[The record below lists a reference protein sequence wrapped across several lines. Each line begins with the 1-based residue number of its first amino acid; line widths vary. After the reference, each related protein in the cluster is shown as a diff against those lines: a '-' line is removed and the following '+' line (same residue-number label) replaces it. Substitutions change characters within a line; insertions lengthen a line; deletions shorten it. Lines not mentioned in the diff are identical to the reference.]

1 MARKAKIIK
10 PRRVYVPVVP
20 ANASWFESDSYDRRT
35 WNEIVADAPSLA
47 DLAETGER
55 LVPHFG
61 ALVQDL
67 FFALFKMNP
76 VFRKSG
82 DVRLAAALNRTIL
95 EQIVPSAPFQ
105 ALRSRTALEEDK
117 AAIAAIVMSEHALE
131 MVKSEKLINRSE
143 MLDLWDLARQEQD
156 LEARAEAVKSVNEI
170 QEPKEGENESGE
182 EKDQATKKELAE
194 MADAAERAAK
204 VSEARLNQKSRQFET
219 QLKGADQTRAQADA
233 AQDRASWPA
242 EIDQAAEDS
251 HDFSREFGQGGRVAA
266 GARLELGRR
275 LARNKKLGE
284 LARMVGR
291 FKQDARALKRK
302 TLERGVAEAYDIELG
317 SELGRLIPAELLA
330 MHHPVLKRDFH
341 RRVLE
346 GTVLQYRL
354 RDDEQKGKG
363 PMVVCIDVS
372 SSMQGDKEMWSKAV
386 ALTLMDIARRQRR
399 LFRAVMFSSGDVSL
413 KVLDL
418 NRERRYAARPEQ
430 GRRDGRVL
438 SRRRHRL
445 RDSDRR
451 GGRTARRKETQARR
465 YRDYHR
471 RRIAG
476 QSGMAGAAAR
486 TQGRAGLFYFRGA
499 GRRWLGGDVVAGA
512 VRGSNHVG
520 QAHQRRT
527 RPRHFPA
534 RAIMKKSDQKVVLE
548 PIDRNNFRK
557 LFKMHLRTEQI
568 TFVTPPRW
576 TLARCYVRLF
586 GDNFEHLPH
595 LIRAGDEVVGY
606 ATTACDPNSADNY
619 WIDDIMIAA
628 HHQGKGYGRAA
639 MLEVLKMIVARYPD
653 AKPCS

>member
-1 MARKAKIIK
+1 MARKAKIIQ
-10 PRRVYVPVVP
+10 PRRRYVPLVP

-35 WNEIVADAPSLA
+35 WNEIVADAPSIA
-47 DLAETGER
+47 ELAESGER

-61 ALVQDL
+61 ALVQDF

-76 VFRKSG
+76 VFRKSS
-82 DVRLAAALNRTIL
+82 DVRHAAALNRTIL

-117 AAIAAIVMSEHALE
+117 AAIAAIVMGEHALE
-131 MVKSEKLINRSE
+131 MMKSEKLINRGE

-156 LEARAEAVKSVNEI
+156 LEARAEAIKAVNEI
-170 QEPKEGENESGE
+170 QESKNNQNESAAGE
-182 EKDQATKKELAE
+182 EQKAQATKTKKELAE

-219 QLKGADQTRAQADA
+219 QLKGADRSALKRMQLQTAELAR
-233 AQDRASWPA
+233 

-330 MHHPVLKRDFH
+330 MHHPALKRDFH

-354 RDDEQKGKG
+354 RDDEPKGRG

-372 SSMQGDKEMWSKAV
+372 SSMEGDKEMWSKAV

-418 NRERRYAARPEQ
+418 NRERRYQPDLNKVLEMAEYFPGGGTDFEAPIDAGVELLGEKKLKRGDIVIITDGESQVSPDWLARLSE
-430 GRRDGRVL
+430 RKRELDFSIFAVL
-438 SRRRHRL
+438 VDVGSAQMSSL
-445 RDSDRR
+445 AQFAD
-451 GGRTARRKETQARR
+451 
-465 YRDYHR
+465 
-471 RRIAG
+471 RIASVKRISDAHARDIFLQM
-476 QSGMAGAAAR
+476 QS
-486 TQGRAGLFYFRGA
+486 
-499 GRRWLGGDVVAGA
+499 
-512 VRGSNHVG
+512 
-520 QAHQRRT
+520 
-527 RPRHFPA
+527 
-534 RAIMKKSDQKVVLE
+534 
-548 PIDRNNFRK
+548 
-557 LFKMHLRTEQI
+557 
-568 TFVTPPRW
+568 
-576 TLARCYVRLF
+576 
-586 GDNFEHLPH
+586 
-595 LIRAGDEVVGY
+595 
-606 ATTACDPNSADNY
+606 
-619 WIDDIMIAA
+619 
-628 HHQGKGYGRAA
+628 
-639 MLEVLKMIVARYPD
+639 
-653 AKPCS
+653 

>member
-1 MARKAKIIK
+1 MRMARKSKIIK
-10 PRRVYVPVVP
+10 PRRMYVPVVP
-20 ANASWFESDSYDRRT
+20 ATASWFESDSYDRRT

-131 MVKSEKLINRSE
+131 LVKSEKLINRSE

-156 LEARAEAVKSVNEI
+156 LEARAEAVKAVNEI
-170 QEPKEGENESGE
+170 QESQGGENESGE
-182 EKDQATKKELAE
+182 EENNQATKKELAE

-219 QLKGADQTRAQADA
+219 QLKGADQTALKRMQLKTAEL
-233 AQDRASWPA
+233 AS

-418 NRERRYAARPEQ
+418 NRERRYAPDLNKVVEMAEYFPGGGTDFETPIDAAVELLGEKKLKRGDIVIITDGESQVSPEW
-430 GRRDGRVL
+430 L
-438 SRRRHRL
+438 ARL
-445 RDSDRR
+445 RERKHDLDFSIFAVLVDVGSAETSSLAQFADRITSVKRISDEH
-451 GGRTARRKETQARR
+451 AR
-465 YRDYHR
+465 DIFLHV
-471 RRIAG
+471 
-476 QSGMAGAAAR
+476 QS
-486 TQGRAGLFYFRGA
+486 
-499 GRRWLGGDVVAGA
+499 
-512 VRGSNHVG
+512 
-520 QAHQRRT
+520 
-527 RPRHFPA
+527 
-534 RAIMKKSDQKVVLE
+534 
-548 PIDRNNFRK
+548 
-557 LFKMHLRTEQI
+557 
-568 TFVTPPRW
+568 
-576 TLARCYVRLF
+576 
-586 GDNFEHLPH
+586 
-595 LIRAGDEVVGY
+595 
-606 ATTACDPNSADNY
+606 
-619 WIDDIMIAA
+619 
-628 HHQGKGYGRAA
+628 
-639 MLEVLKMIVARYPD
+639 
-653 AKPCS
+653 

>member
-1 MARKAKIIK
+1 MARKAKIIQ
-10 PRRVYVPVVP
+10 PRRLYVPVVP

-35 WNEIVADAPSLA
+35 WNELVADAPSLA
-47 DLAETGER
+47 DLAESGER

-76 VFRKSG
+76 VFRKSA
-82 DVRLAAALNRTIL
+82 DVRHAAALNRTIL

-131 MVKSEKLINRSE
+131 MIKSEQLINRAE

-156 LEARAEAVKSVNEI
+156 LEARAEAVKAVDEI
-170 QEPKEGENESGE
+170 QESKAGENESAPAE
-182 EKDQATKKELAE
+182 QKKDQATKKELAE

-219 QLKGADQTRAQADA
+219 QLKGADRSALKRMQLKTAELAG
-233 AQDRASWPA
+233 

-317 SELGRLIPAELLA
+317 AELGRLIPAELLA

-346 GTVLQYRL
+346 GAVLQYRL
-354 RDDEQKGKG
+354 RDDDQKGKG

-418 NRERRYAARPEQ
+418 NRERRYQPDLNKVVEMAEYFPGGGTDFEAPIDAAVELLGEKKLKR
-430 GRRDGRVL
+430 GDIVIITDGESQVSPDWL
-438 SRRRHRL
+438 ARL
-445 RDSDRR
+445 RELKDDLDFSIFAVLVDVGSAETSSLAQFADRITSVKRISDEH
-451 GGRTARRKETQARR
+451 AR
-465 YRDYHR
+465 DIFLHV
-471 RRIAG
+471 
-476 QSGMAGAAAR
+476 QS
-486 TQGRAGLFYFRGA
+486 
-499 GRRWLGGDVVAGA
+499 
-512 VRGSNHVG
+512 
-520 QAHQRRT
+520 
-527 RPRHFPA
+527 
-534 RAIMKKSDQKVVLE
+534 
-548 PIDRNNFRK
+548 
-557 LFKMHLRTEQI
+557 
-568 TFVTPPRW
+568 
-576 TLARCYVRLF
+576 
-586 GDNFEHLPH
+586 
-595 LIRAGDEVVGY
+595 
-606 ATTACDPNSADNY
+606 
-619 WIDDIMIAA
+619 
-628 HHQGKGYGRAA
+628 
-639 MLEVLKMIVARYPD
+639 
-653 AKPCS
+653 

>member
-1 MARKAKIIK
+1 MARKAKVVQ
-10 PRRVYVPVVP
+10 PRRLYVPVVP

-35 WNEIVADAPSLA
+35 WNQIVADAPSIA
-47 DLAETGER
+47 DLAESGER

-82 DVRLAAALNRTIL
+82 DFRHAAALNRTIL

-105 ALRSRTALEEDK
+105 ALHSRTALEEDK

-131 MVKSEKLINRSE
+131 MMKSEKLINRIE

-156 LEARAEAVKSVNEI
+156 LEARAEAVKAIDEI
-170 QEPKEGENESGE
+170 QASKEGEDESAPGHE
-182 EKDQATKKELAE
+182 EVGKDKKDQAAKKELAA

-219 QLKGADQTRAQADA
+219 QLKGADRSALKRMQLKTAELAG
-233 AQDRASWPA
+233 

-399 LFRAVMFSSGDVSL
+399 LFRAVMFSSGDVS
-413 KVLDL
+413 
-418 NRERRYAARPEQ
+418 
-430 GRRDGRVL
+430 
-438 SRRRHRL
+438 
-445 RDSDRR
+445 
-451 GGRTARRKETQARR
+451 
-465 YRDYHR
+465 
-471 RRIAG
+471 
-476 QSGMAGAAAR
+476 
-486 TQGRAGLFYFRGA
+486 
-499 GRRWLGGDVVAGA
+499 
-512 VRGSNHVG
+512 
-520 QAHQRRT
+520 
-527 RPRHFPA
+527 
-534 RAIMKKSDQKVVLE
+534 
-548 PIDRNNFRK
+548 
-557 LFKMHLRTEQI
+557 
-568 TFVTPPRW
+568 
-576 TLARCYVRLF
+576 
-586 GDNFEHLPH
+586 
-595 LIRAGDEVVGY
+595 
-606 ATTACDPNSADNY
+606 
-619 WIDDIMIAA
+619 
-628 HHQGKGYGRAA
+628 
-639 MLEVLKMIVARYPD
+639 
-653 AKPCS
+653 

>member
-1 MARKAKIIK
+1 MARKAKIIQ
-10 PRRVYVPVVP
+10 PRRRYVPLVP

-35 WNEIVADAPSLA
+35 WNEIVADAPSIA
-47 DLAETGER
+47 ELAESGER

-61 ALVQDL
+61 ALVQDF

-76 VFRKSG
+76 VFRKSS
-82 DVRLAAALNRTIL
+82 DVRHAAALNRTIL

-117 AAIAAIVMSEHALE
+117 AAIAAIVMGEHALE
-131 MVKSEKLINRSE
+131 MMKSEKLINRGE

-156 LEARAEAVKSVNEI
+156 LEARAEAIKAVNEI
-170 QEPKEGENESGE
+170 QESKNNQNESAAGE
-182 EKDQATKKELAE
+182 EQKARATKTKKELAE

-219 QLKGADQTRAQADA
+219 QLKGADRSALKRMQLQTAELAR
-233 AQDRASWPA
+233 

-330 MHHPVLKRDFH
+330 MHHPALKRDFH

-346 GTVLQYRL
+346 GAVLQYRL
-354 RDDEQKGKG
+354 RDDEPKGRG

-372 SSMQGDKEMWSKAV
+372 SSMEGDKEMWSKAV

-418 NRERRYAARPEQ
+418 NRERRYQPDLNKVLEMAEYFPGGGTDFEAPIDAAVELLGEKKLKR
-430 GRRDGRVL
+430 GDIVIITDGESQVSPDWLARLSERKRELDFSIFAVL
-438 SRRRHRL
+438 VDVGSAQMSSL
-445 RDSDRR
+445 AQFAD
-451 GGRTARRKETQARR
+451 
-465 YRDYHR
+465 
-471 RRIAG
+471 RIASVKRISDAHARDIFLQM
-476 QSGMAGAAAR
+476 QS
-486 TQGRAGLFYFRGA
+486 
-499 GRRWLGGDVVAGA
+499 
-512 VRGSNHVG
+512 
-520 QAHQRRT
+520 
-527 RPRHFPA
+527 
-534 RAIMKKSDQKVVLE
+534 
-548 PIDRNNFRK
+548 
-557 LFKMHLRTEQI
+557 
-568 TFVTPPRW
+568 
-576 TLARCYVRLF
+576 
-586 GDNFEHLPH
+586 
-595 LIRAGDEVVGY
+595 
-606 ATTACDPNSADNY
+606 
-619 WIDDIMIAA
+619 
-628 HHQGKGYGRAA
+628 
-639 MLEVLKMIVARYPD
+639 
-653 AKPCS
+653 

>member
-1 MARKAKIIK
+1 MARKAKIIQ
-10 PRRVYVPVVP
+10 PRRRYIPVVP

-35 WNEIVADAPSLA
+35 WNEIVADAPSIA
-47 DLAETGER
+47 DLAESGER

-76 VFRKSG
+76 VLRKSA
-82 DVRLAAALNRTIL
+82 DVRHAAALNRTIL

-131 MVKSEKLINRSE
+131 MIKSEKLINRGE

-156 LEARAEAVKSVNEI
+156 LEARAEAVRAVNEI
-170 QEPKEGENESGE
+170 QESKDNETENQSDSGE
-182 EKDQATKKELAE
+182 EKNERATKTNKELAE

-219 QLKGADQTRAQADA
+219 QLKGADQSALKRMQLKTAELAR
-233 AQDRASWPA
+233 

-346 GTVLQYRL
+346 GAVLQYRL
-354 RDDEQKGKG
+354 RDDDPKGKG

-418 NRERRYAARPEQ
+418 NRERRYQPDLNKVIEMAEYFPGGGTDFEAPIDAAVELLGEKKLKR
-430 GRRDGRVL
+430 GDIVIITDGESQVSPDWL
-438 SRRRHRL
+438 ARL
-445 RDSDRR
+445 RERKDELDFSIFAVLVDVGSAEMSSLAQFADRITSVKRISDEH
-451 GGRTARRKETQARR
+451 ARDIFVQM
-465 YRDYHR
+465 
-471 RRIAG
+471 
-476 QSGMAGAAAR
+476 QS
-486 TQGRAGLFYFRGA
+486 
-499 GRRWLGGDVVAGA
+499 
-512 VRGSNHVG
+512 
-520 QAHQRRT
+520 
-527 RPRHFPA
+527 
-534 RAIMKKSDQKVVLE
+534 
-548 PIDRNNFRK
+548 
-557 LFKMHLRTEQI
+557 
-568 TFVTPPRW
+568 
-576 TLARCYVRLF
+576 
-586 GDNFEHLPH
+586 
-595 LIRAGDEVVGY
+595 
-606 ATTACDPNSADNY
+606 
-619 WIDDIMIAA
+619 
-628 HHQGKGYGRAA
+628 
-639 MLEVLKMIVARYPD
+639 
-653 AKPCS
+653 

>member
-1 MARKAKIIK
+1 MPMARKSKIIK
-10 PRRVYVPVVP
+10 PRRMYVPIVP

-156 LEARAEAVKSVNEI
+156 LEARAEAVKAVNEI
-170 QEPKEGENESGE
+170 QEKEEGESAPGE
-182 EKDQATKKELAE
+182 EEKNQATKKELAE

-219 QLKGADQTRAQADA
+219 QLKGADQSALKRMQLKTAELAG
-233 AQDRASWPA
+233 

-354 RDDEQKGKG
+354 RDAEQKGKG

-418 NRERRYAARPEQ
+418 NRERRYQPDLNKVVEMAEYFPGGGTDFETPIDAAVELLGEKKLKRGDIVIITDGESQVSPEW
-430 GRRDGRVL
+430 L
-438 SRRRHRL
+438 ARL
-445 RDSDRR
+445 RERKDELDFSIFAVLVDVGSAETSSLAQFADRITSVKRISDEH
-451 GGRTARRKETQARR
+451 AR
-465 YRDYHR
+465 DIFLHV
-471 RRIAG
+471 
-476 QSGMAGAAAR
+476 QS
-486 TQGRAGLFYFRGA
+486 
-499 GRRWLGGDVVAGA
+499 
-512 VRGSNHVG
+512 
-520 QAHQRRT
+520 
-527 RPRHFPA
+527 
-534 RAIMKKSDQKVVLE
+534 
-548 PIDRNNFRK
+548 
-557 LFKMHLRTEQI
+557 
-568 TFVTPPRW
+568 
-576 TLARCYVRLF
+576 
-586 GDNFEHLPH
+586 
-595 LIRAGDEVVGY
+595 
-606 ATTACDPNSADNY
+606 
-619 WIDDIMIAA
+619 
-628 HHQGKGYGRAA
+628 
-639 MLEVLKMIVARYPD
+639 
-653 AKPCS
+653 